1 MFRGGRLLA
10 VVPARGGSIR
20 LPGKNIA
27 LLHGVPLVTRA
38 LKHAFAVPAID
49 TVVLS
54 SDSPE
59 ILKHAFPPAIEL
71 LQPAQISG
79 PDAGATAAA
88 RFALE
93 HHPADWLL
101 LLQPTSPLRT
111 PAIIVNCLQAANR
124 YGARTVTPA
133 GEPSGHVYLV
143 RACLL
148 SAAWSLNDHRLGTL
162 TIAQERCIDIDTAD
176 DLEAARSAYE
186 QS

>member
-20 LPGKNIA
+20 LPGKNLA
-27 LLHGVPLVTRA
+27 LFHGVPLVERA
-38 LKHAFAVPAID
+38 LKHAFSVPAID

-59 ILKHAFPPAIEL
+59 ILKHAFPPAIAL
-71 LQPAQISG
+71 QQPAAISG
-79 PDAGATAAA
+79 PESGATAAA

-93 HHPADWLL
+93 HHPANWLL

-111 PAIIVNCLQAANR
+111 PADIVNCLQAANR
-124 YGARTVTPA
+124 YGARTVTPT
-133 GEPSGHVYLV
+133 GKPSGHVYLI
-143 RACLL
+143 RTCLL

-162 TIAQERCIDIDTAD
+162 TIASERCIDIDTTD
-176 DLEAARSAYE
+176 DLEAARRAYE
-186 QS
+186 HS